1 MSTTVRNVLAVVG
14 GAVAAV
20 AVVALSDMVVGRVY
34 PLPSALELSNADTA
48 RAAIAAVPLVALL
61 LLVFGWGLA
70 GGIGAFVAV
79 RLAPEHRMAVGL
91 VVAGLLVL
99 ATVANLA
106 MIPHPLW
113 MWPASLIL
121 IPVLGWTGARGA
133 ESMAARRV
141 EQVAPLA

>member
-1 MSTTVRNVLAVVG
+1 MSSAVRNVLAVLG

-20 AVVALSDMVVGRVY
+20 AVVALSDMTVGRVY
-34 PLPSALELSNADTA
+34 PLPSGLELSNAEAA

-61 LLVFGWGLA
+61 LLVIGWALA

-99 ATVANLA
+99 ATAANLA
-106 MIPHPLW
+106 MLPHPVW
-113 MWPASLIL
+113 MWPASLVL
-121 IPVLGWTGARGA
+121 IPLLGWMGARVGSSPRR
-133 ESMAARRV
+133 SMDRA
-141 EQVAPLA
+141 APLA